1 MNFEKNSFLSA
12 LKCIGVTISL
22 VVKNNPVFNP
32 KKSFFFFENILENWP
47 SISYY

>member
-1 MNFEKNSFLSA
+1 MNFEKNYFLSA

-22 VVKNNPVFNP
+22 FVKNNTGFNP
-32 KKSFFFFENILENWP
+32 KKSFFFENILENRP